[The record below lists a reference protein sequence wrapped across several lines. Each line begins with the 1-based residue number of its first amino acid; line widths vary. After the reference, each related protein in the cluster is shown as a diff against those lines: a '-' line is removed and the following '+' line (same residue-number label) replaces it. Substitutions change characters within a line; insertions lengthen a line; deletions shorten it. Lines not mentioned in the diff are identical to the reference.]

1 MRFPSKN
8 TSLRESIVA
17 KFPMVLDTLKKNDMS
32 ASKLFRVF
40 KNRIEDIGEFIEIL
54 DCLYALG
61 KLELNSETKFLHY
74 VG

>member
-8 TSLRESIVA
+8 TSYSESVIV
-17 KFPMVLDTLKKNDMS
+17 KFPAVLGVLECADMTVSELYRSVKDTT
-32 ASKLFRVF
+32 
-40 KNRIEDIGEFIEIL
+40 EDIGEFIEIL

-61 KLELNSETKFLHY
+61 KLELNAETRSLHY

>member
-8 TSLRESIVA
+8 TSFSESIIA
-17 KFPMVLDTLKKNDMS
+17 KFPMILDALEDNDIS
-32 ASKLFRVF
+32 VSELFKSV
-40 KNRIEDIGEFIEIL
+40 KYGIEDVGEFIEIL

-61 KLELNSETKFLHY
+61 KVELNAETRCLYY

>member
-8 TSLRESIVA
+8 TSFSNSIIA
-17 KFPMVLDTLKKNDMS
+17 KFPTVLSALEQNDMS
-32 ASKLFRVF
+32 ASALYKAVEDTT
-40 KNRIEDIGEFIEIL
+40 EDIGEFIEIL

-61 KLELNSETKFLHY
+61 KLELNAETRFLHY

>member
-8 TSLRESIVA
+8 TSYSESIIA
-17 KFPMVLDTLKKNDMS
+17 KFPAVLGILERADVTASELYRAVKDTT
-32 ASKLFRVF
+32 
-40 KNRIEDIGEFIEIL
+40 EDIGEFIEIL

-61 KLELNSETKFLHY
+61 KLELNAETRSLHY

>member
-8 TSLRESIVA
+8 TSFSESIIA
-17 KFPMVLDTLKKNDMS
+17 KYPLVLGALVRSDMTVSVLYHSVKDTT
-32 ASKLFRVF
+32 
-40 KNRIEDIGEFIEIL
+40 EDIGEFIEIM

-61 KLELNSETKFLHY
+61 KLELNVETRSLHY

>member
-8 TSLRESIVA
+8 TGFSESIIA
-17 KFPMVLDTLKKNDMS
+17 KFPIILSVLERGDIS
-32 ASKLFRVF
+32 ASDLFKVV
-40 KNRIEDIGEFIEIL
+40 KNETEDIGEFIEIL

-61 KLELNSETKFLHY
+61 KLELNTETRLLHY